1 MMIELLYLL
10 IFAGV
15 LFFTGVTLFGVMLSI
30 GLSFLFVLAFGMFA
44 MLIKMLPWLLVI
56 VLGIWLFK
64 KYA

>member
-1 MMIELLYLL
+1 M
-10 IFAGV
+10 AD
-15 LFFTGVTLFGVMLSI
+15 LSI